1 MSAVTAKVTGIKP
14 IGAGKVAQIGFD
26 VNGAI
31 ETRKAWATEKDGSPT
46 WVEGESYSVEFF
58 EQENNF
64 NGNTTMEKWV
74 KKVQAPKAGGFRPGG
89 GGAKPDPERTAIERE
104 RLSTYQQNSELN
116 RERDDYKQCLI
127 IAQVCAKGA
136 IDLYAQ
142 ELNSQGGEFDTIR
155 LAQLASEIGAVIT
168 KTADE
173 IQRTLT
179 PPTTGRGDR

>member
-31 ETRKAWATEKDGSPT
+31 ETRKAWATEKDGSPS
-46 WVEGESYSVEFF
+46 WVEGQTYQIEF
-58 EQENNF
+58 EDKPAYNDPN
-64 NGNTTMEKWV
+64 TMEKWV
-74 KKVQAPKAGGFRPGG
+74 KKSQARPAGGGRPAPKA
-89 GGAKPDPERTAIERE
+89 DPERTAIERE
-104 RLSTYQQNSELN
+104 RLNTYQQNSELN
-116 RERDDYKQCLI
+116 RQRDDYKQCLI

-179 PPTTGRGDR
+179 PPTTSRGDR

>member
-74 KKVQAPKAGGFRPGG
+74 KKVQSPKAGGFRPGG
-89 GGAKPDPERTAIERE
+89 GKPDPERTAIERE
-104 RLSTYQQNSELN
+104 RLNTYQQNSEIN
-116 RERDDYKQCLI
+116 RQRDDYKQCLI
-127 IAQVCAKGA
+127 IAQVCAKA
-136 IDLYAQ
+136 AVDIHLN
-142 ELNSQGGEFDTIR
+142 ELQAQGGEFDSAKVA
-155 LAQLASEIGAVIT
+155 LYASEVGAVIT

-173 IQRTLT
+173 IQNQLT
-179 PPTTGRGDR
+179 ITPNGGGR